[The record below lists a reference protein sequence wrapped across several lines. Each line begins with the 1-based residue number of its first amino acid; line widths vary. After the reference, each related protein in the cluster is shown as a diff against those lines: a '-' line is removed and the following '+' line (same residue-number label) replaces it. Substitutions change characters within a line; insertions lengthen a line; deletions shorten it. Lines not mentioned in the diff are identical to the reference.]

1 MTWEIALGFFT
12 IISAFIAV
20 MKVVVRVNRTL
31 TSLES
36 AVNRLN
42 DYIKRQSAKNE
53 MIFDQLK
60 DHEIRLTLLEGI
72 WRHEKERNIRRNED

>member
-1 MTWEIALGFFT
+1 MTWEITLGFFA

-42 DYIKRQSAKNE
+42 DCIERQGVKNE
-53 MIFDQLK
+53 KIFSQLNS
-60 DHEIRLTLLEGI
+60 HELRLARLEDAKTFI
-72 WRHEKERNIRRNED
+72 IKERSLEK